1 MHSMHVPQG
10 REPACLPEQTGAGR
24 HPRFQASDAEF
35 AAARAALA
43 GRLGRRLPQTQE
55 EEEAAERAARAAIDG
70 MQARCERRQRALD
83 AYRAKARTRRPRRD
97 RPAPKDSR
105 QYAPAMATTA
115 VRDGRLVMGARACLQ
130 LIRALIGR
138 AASRLITK
146 AVLART
152 LGVSMR
158 TIQRYLSA
166 ARTLGYITT
175 MAVFD
180 ATGRQIGQR
189 ISITEKLRPYWE
201 AAKSS
206 MGLGETG
213 VSSNKVLKESTN
225 NQPHACR
232 EDVARSARSSER
244 KPAP

>member
-10 REPACLPEQTGAGR
+10 REPFRL
-24 HPRFQASDAEF
+24 HASDADF
-35 AAARAALA
+35 AAARASLA
-43 GRLGRRLPQTQE
+43 ARMGRRRPETPD
-55 EEEAAERAARAAIDG
+55 EEEAAERAARAAIEA
-70 MQARCERRQRALD
+70 MQPRSERRQRALD
-83 AYRAKARTRRPRRD
+83 AYRAKARTRRPRMD

-115 VRDGRLVMGARACLQ
+115 VRDQRLVMGARACLQ

-146 AVLART
+146 AVLARA
-152 LGVSMR
+152 LGVSIR

-166 ARTLGYITT
+166 ARALGYITT

-180 ATGRQIGQR
+180 AAGRQIGQR

-201 AAKSS
+201 AAKSLI
-206 MGLGETG
+206 GLN
-213 VSSNKVLKESTN
+213 SSAE
-225 NQPHACR
+225 
-232 EDVARSARSSER
+232 ARPNDAVGQASA
-244 KPAP
+244 KA